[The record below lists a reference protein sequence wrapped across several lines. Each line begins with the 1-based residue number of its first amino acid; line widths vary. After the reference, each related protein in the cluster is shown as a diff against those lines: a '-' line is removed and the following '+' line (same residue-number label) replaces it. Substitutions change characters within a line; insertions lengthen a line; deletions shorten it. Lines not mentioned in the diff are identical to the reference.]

1 MKRAAGFTLMEMIVG
16 LVLLGLMSIALFSA
30 MRLGVQSWERAETKS
45 QRVVDLRIVEG
56 VLRREVG
63 KAYPL
68 RVGLANENKIAFE
81 GDSRGLRFLSTLPA
95 HFTTGGLSWISLE
108 TVNSSDTENRDSRNL
123 VLRYAVLDGP
133 AQDFSALDKATDQT
147 VLLRDLESVEFDFF
161 GQESE
166 TAEPTWRRDWAA
178 SARLPNLVK
187 LNLKFRSG
195 SEPRIL
201 YIPIR
206 LGEEAG
212 CFHTSFQRQCG
223 PRK

>member
-16 LVLLGLMSIALFSA
+16 LVLLGLMSLALFSA
-30 MRLGVQSWERAETKS
+30 MRMGVQSWERAETKS

-56 VLRREVG
+56 VLRREIG

-81 GDSRGLRFLSTLPA
+81 GDSRGLRFLSALPA

-108 TVNSSDTENRDSRNL
+108 TVNSSDPENRDTRNL
-123 VLRYAVLDGP
+123 VLRYTVLDGP
-133 AQDFSALDKATDQT
+133 SQDFSPLDKATDQT
-147 VLLRDLESVEFDFF
+147 VLLRDLESVEFDFY

-166 TAEPTWRRDWAA
+166 TAEPTWRRDWSA
-178 SARLPNLVK
+178 SARLPSLVK
-187 LNLKFRSG
+187 LNLTFRSG
-195 SEPRIL
+195 SGPRVL

>member
-1 MKRAAGFTLMEMIVG
+1 MKRTGGFTLMEMIIG
-16 LVLLGLMSIALFSA
+16 LALLGLMSLALFSA
-30 MRLGVQSWERAETKS
+30 MRLGVQSWERAEAKS

-56 VLRREVG
+56 VLRREIG

-81 GDSRGLRFLSTLPA
+81 GDARGMRFLSSLPA
-95 HFTTGGLSWISLE
+95 HFTTGGLSWVSLE
-108 TVNSSDTENRDSRNL
+108 PVNASDPENRNSRNL
-123 VLRYAVLDGP
+123 VLRHAILDGP
-133 AQDFSALDKATDQT
+133 ATDFSALDKATDQT
-147 VLLRDLESVEFDFF
+147 ILIRDLESVEFEYF

-178 SARLPNLVK
+178 SARLPGLVK
-187 LNLKFRSG
+187 LTLAFRQGGDS
-195 SEPRIL
+195 RVL
-201 YIPIR
+201 YIPLR